1 MDSAIGTA
9 ARALSVGDP
18 LHALKFVALRND
30 APALALR
37 GIALAQLGELGK
49 ARQLLRRAATAFGD
63 AQPLSRARARLALA
77 EVSLALRDLNGAA
90 RGLDEAVTALSRHGD
105 VANAAFGRLV
115 QTRRLALLGEVDEA
129 ERSLARVEL
138 AGAPARFAAL
148 AALTAADLAMKRLDA
163 VRAARA
169 LQSARGA
176 AMRARIP
183 ALLSEVVAAEKQLS
197 APVARLRVGG
207 SERALSL
214 AELPQRSNTSRL
226 IVDGC
231 RREARLG
238 KLRVSLVSRPLLL
251 ELLIALATAAP
262 GDVARDELIARV
274 FGARRANESHRVR
287 LRVEVGRLRR
297 LLARLSAIVATP
309 SGFALTPAPGIEVA
323 TLLPPADGEGS
334 ALSALL
340 QSGEAW
346 ATSALAAAL
355 GKSQRAVQRALSELE
370 AAGKVRA
377 SGAGRSRRWVAT
389 PAAGIATTLLLV
401 APGTLG

>member
-18 LHALKFVALRND
+18 LHALKYVALRND

-37 GIALAQLGELGK
+37 GIALAQLGELAK
-49 ARQLLRRAATAFGD
+49 ARQLLRRAAIAFGD
-63 AQPLSRARARLALA
+63 AQPLSRARVLVASA
-77 EVSLALRDLNGAA
+77 EVALALRDLNGAA
-90 RGLDEAVTALSRHGD
+90 RGLDVAVSALSRHGD

-129 ERSLARVEL
+129 EQSLGRVEL
-138 AGAPARFAAL
+138 SGAPPRFAAL
-148 AALTAADLAMKRLDA
+148 ASLTAADLAMKRLDA
-163 VRAARA
+163 ARAARA

-176 AMRARIP
+176 ALRARIP
-183 ALLSEVVAAEKQLS
+183 ALLSEVVAAERQLA
-197 APVARLRVGG
+197 APVARLRVGAG
-207 SERALSL
+207 ERAVSL
-214 AELPQRSNTSRL
+214 AELPGLYASARL

-238 KLRVSLVSRPLLL
+238 KTRVSLVSRPLLL
-251 ELLIALATAAP
+251 ELLLALAMAAP
-262 GDVARDELIARV
+262 GGVGRDQLIADV

-287 LRVEVGRLRR
+287 LRVEVGRLRK
-297 LLARLSAIVATP
+297 LLACICPIVATP
-309 SGFALTPAPGIEVA
+309 DGFALAPRSGIEVVS
-323 TLLPPADGEGS
+323 LLPPAEGEGS

-355 GKSQRAVQRALSELE
+355 GKSQRAVQRALADLE
-370 AAGKVRA
+370 QAGKVRA